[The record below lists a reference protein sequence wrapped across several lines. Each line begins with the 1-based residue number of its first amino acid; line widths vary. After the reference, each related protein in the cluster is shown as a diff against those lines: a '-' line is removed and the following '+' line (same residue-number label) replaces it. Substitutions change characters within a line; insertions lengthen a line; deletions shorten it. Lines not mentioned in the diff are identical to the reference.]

1 MKKFCMIIMLAV
13 CLGSCGEGNPPHGN
27 DNMSIL
33 DELRAQK
40 AMWESLGIDHYRYS
54 VVSQWDSVS
63 PEPPSTYV
71 IFPDREP
78 EWMIT
83 PEEEAWYARYL
94 PGWDW
99 RNFTPPTI
107 SKIFDNIE
115 YSIVDAR
122 ENEVHEVRYNEKYH
136 YPEYHNMSMKSSKP
150 GEMLAGGWYYLR
162 ITAFED
168 LRE

>member
-1 MKKFCMIIMLAV
+1 MIIMLAV
-13 CLGSCGEGNPPHGN
+13 CLGSCGEGPPPHG
-27 DNMSIL
+27 DEKMAIL
-33 DELRAQK
+33 EELRAHK
-40 AMWESLGIDHYRYS
+40 AAWESLGIDHYRYS
-54 VVSQWDSVS
+54 DISQPSSVS
-63 PEPPSTYV
+63 PKPPSTYI

-78 EWMIT
+78 ERIIT
-83 PEEEAWYARYL
+83 QAEERWYDGHYSSGR
-94 PGWDW
+94 DW
-99 RNFTPPTI
+99 KNERILTI
-107 SKIFDNIE
+107 SEIFDNIE